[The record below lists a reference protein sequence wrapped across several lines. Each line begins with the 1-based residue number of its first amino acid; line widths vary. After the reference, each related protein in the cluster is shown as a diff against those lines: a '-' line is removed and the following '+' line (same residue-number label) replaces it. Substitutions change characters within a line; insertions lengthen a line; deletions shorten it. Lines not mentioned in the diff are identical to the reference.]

1 MTRKEM
7 LEKAKRDYPV
17 GTVFISKISG
27 IKFTVVGIPHYNT
40 QSDLI
45 LADTLEPNT
54 AGTKKGRIF
63 GDEEWAKIV
72 SRPEVEKP
80 SKDKPFYV
88 VVTEENKDVLS
99 KWRFENSTSSLEVG
113 EVTGLWGDIGRTLS
127 KEHNRISANNKGFGN
142 EITFEQFLDLYP
154 EYKESVK
161 AEIVSLPEPKY
172 VSPSEPVE
180 SNLEK
185 ANRMFKVGMTIK
197 TPSFGSRKTLTDSHF
212 PFKVGID
219 GDIYTKGGQL
229 ELYNSKRDKWA
240 TIESTPQE
248 YNVHHL
254 TPCSTMYIPIKEN
267 TSELIDINFDIP
279 IVIGE

>member
-1 MTRKEM
+1 MREFAIQYTEDFTEDIYDHLVNWCNENLVKGDKRWFDMNYRKYDAFKENKYYFWIGPLTDGNYICGVGSSSQSNSSISLFELCEMIGYNKKMTDDE
-7 LEKAKRDYPV
+7 LIEEAKKIYPV
-17 GTVFISKISG
+17 GSVFDSTNIGCNCSYKIKDHTGFYTSNG
-27 IKFTVVGIPHYNT
+27 
-40 QSDLI
+40 DL
-45 LADTLEPNT
+45 LVKYTSTTGGSPYTLYRN
-54 AGTKKGRIF
+54 G
-63 GDEEWAKIV
+63 
-72 SRPEVEKP
+72 
-80 SKDKPFYV
+80 
-88 VVTEENKDVLS
+88 
-99 KWRFENSTSSLEVG
+99 KW
-113 EVTGLWGDIGRTLS
+113 
-127 KEHNRISANNKGFGN
+127 
-142 EITFEQFLDLYP
+142 
-154 EYKESVK
+154 

-172 VSPSEPVE
+172 VAGIDPVE

-197 TPSFGSRKTLTDSHF
+197 TPSFGSRKTLTGSHF
-212 PFKVGID
+212 PFKVDID